1 VKAKKAPARCCE
13 GRELKA
19 ESKNTHALNSASAF
33 QSQTLE
39 FQAAHLARRF
49 GLSETAARIVAQHAF
64 SNGRAA

>member
-1 VKAKKAPARCCE
+1 VVKKKGHSGCDAGPLKAK
-13 GRELKA
+13 
-19 ESKNTHALNSASAF
+19 SKNVHALNSASAF